1 MRNQKK
7 LVVEQLDRKLK
18 PFKGLEKIQTP
29 EKGWINNIRLA
40 LNMTLEQL
48 GRKLNMTRQGIK
60 KIEERESS
68 GSISLKSLTEIG
80 KVLDMQFVYGF
91 IPNYGSIEKLIDV
104 KAHQLA
110 YRIIQRTNQTML
122 LENQGNT
129 DEQIE
134 QAIEELSSEIKRE
147 MRKSLWD

>member
-18 PFKGLEKIQTP
+18 LFKGLEKIQVP
-29 EKGWINNIRLA
+29 EKGWINNIRLT

-48 GRKLNMTRQGIK
+48 GHKLNMTRQGIK

-68 GSISLKSLTEIG
+68 GSISLKSLKEVG
-80 KVLDMQFVYGF
+80 KVLDMHFVYGF
-91 IPNYGSIEKLIDV
+91 VPKYGSIEKLLDL
-104 KAHQLA
+104 KARELA
-110 YRIIQRTNQTML
+110 NKIIQRTNQTML
-122 LENQGNT
+122 LENQANT
-129 DEQIE
+129 NEQIK
-134 QAIEELSSEIKRE
+134 QAIKELSNEIKSE

>member
-18 PFKGLEKIQTP
+18 PFKGLEKIQIP

-68 GSISLKSLTEIG
+68 GSISLKSLKEIG

-91 IPNYGSIEKLIDV
+91 VPNYGSIEKLIDV
-104 KAHQLA
+104 KARQLA
-110 YRIIQRTNQTML
+110 NKIIQRTNQTML
-122 LENQGNT
+122 LENQENT
-129 DEQIE
+129 GKQIE

>member
-18 PFKGLEKIQTP
+18 PFKELEKIQVP